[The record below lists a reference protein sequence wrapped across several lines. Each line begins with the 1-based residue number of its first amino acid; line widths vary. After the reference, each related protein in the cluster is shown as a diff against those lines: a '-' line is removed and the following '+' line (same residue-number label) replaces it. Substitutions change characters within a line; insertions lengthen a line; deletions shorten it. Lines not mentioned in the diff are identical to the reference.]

1 MICPKFKSLL
11 MSRHSLETTLF
22 DDMTF
27 PFSFFSRLGP
37 LIFGIPGGANGK
49 KGGIRWLD
57 ENG

>member
-1 MICPKFKSLL
+1 MICPKFKNVLI
-11 MSRHSLETTLF
+11 ETTLF

-49 KGGIRWLD
+49 KGGIRWLLD